1 MKINIIYLLI
11 ILQLGMSRLKKVNG
25 STYKFIT
32 IFTSVETA
40 HTERERERERERWRW
55 IVL

>member
-1 MKINIIYLLI
+1 
-11 ILQLGMSRLKKVNG
+11 MSILKKVNG